1 VPYELFVMPDDT
13 HETLLYRRWIAIWD
27 RMEAFL
33 RKNLA
38 KEDVIIN
45 QQQK

>member
-1 VPYELFVMPDDT
+1 MPDDT

-33 RKNLA
+33 DKNLA
-38 KEDVIIN
+38 KAEPMMH